1 MMKEEATKRS
11 ALYNSIFKLKKRLPL
26 SVYDGRKPLYQAVS
40 TSLPTGIR
48 GRTAYL
54 HCIKDGKNIEPSRN
68 TGGLFSDLFPR
79 TDKTIILLWTCFR
92 ERTIQ

>member
-54 HCIKDGKNIEPSRN
+54 HCIKDGKNIDPCCGS
-68 TGGLFSDLFPR
+68 GGMYVQL
-79 TDKTIILLWTCFR
+79 
-92 ERTIQ
+92 

>member
-40 TSLPTGIR
+40 ASSPTGNR
-48 GRTAYL
+48 ARTAYL
-54 HCIKDGKNIEPSRN
+54 HCIKDGTNIDLACVS
-68 TGGLFSDLFPR
+68 GGS
-79 TDKTIILLWTCFR
+79 C
-92 ERTIQ
+92 